1 MFVLGV
7 KLFGTPGNSGHE
19 ASFETSGTEHLPDD
33 EASAG
38 FAIGAGNSD
47 DAEFSARK
55 TIN

>member
-7 KLFGTPGNSGHE
+7 KLLGTPSDSGHE
-19 ASFETSGTEHLPDD
+19 TGFETSGTEHLPDD

-47 DAEFSARK
+47 DAKSSAGK